1 MWEMEV
7 DAALIRRMENM
18 TDMLDRLGL
27 ASTACSGRGSAP
39 VFGSAVRVC
48 ESCAAG
54 DVCHDWLARAAKTL
68 YRAPEF
74 CPNADRFAQLL
85 AVEVQSNSLG
95 SWAIKTER
103 KSAMPRAEQYLQHA
117 IEAERQAERA
127 RDPDAKEG
135 LLEIA
140 RQWRELAE
148 RGEPSELEP
157 TEA

>member
-18 TDMLDRLGL
+18 SDMLDRLGL
-27 ASTACSGRGSAP
+27 ARAACSGRDSAP

-48 ESCAAG
+48 KSCAAG
-54 DVCHDWLARAAKTL
+54 DVCHDWPARAANTL

-85 AVEVQSNSLG
+85 AIEVQPNSLAI
-95 SWAIKTER
+95 WAIKTGR

-117 IEAERQAERA
+117 IEAERA
-127 RDPDAKEG
+127 RDRDAKEG

-157 TEA
+157 TGSLSAD